1 MEKKELIITTAKE
14 IFLKLLERSTVGNIF
29 STTSGKPDEIN
40 LIGDQFKIIVSKVE
54 SAFQS
59 IQ

>member
-1 MEKKELIITTAKE
+1 MEKKEFIITTAKE
-14 IFLKLLERSTVGNIF
+14 IFLKLLGDTNFAHLFYSSMERT
-29 STTSGKPDEIN
+29 DEIN

-54 SAFQS
+54 SAYNP